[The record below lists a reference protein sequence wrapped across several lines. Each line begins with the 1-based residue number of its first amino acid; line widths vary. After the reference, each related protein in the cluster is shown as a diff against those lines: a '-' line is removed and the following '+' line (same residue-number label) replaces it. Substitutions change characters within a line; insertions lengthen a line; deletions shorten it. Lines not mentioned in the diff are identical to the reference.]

1 MIPCDEIDSLL
12 IEYWEDN
19 LPKSKRVEVEQH
31 IEGCAEC
38 RIAWEEYK
46 ELFSLM
52 ENGILEEPSPV
63 LEEKFSNMLLAEN
76 EMAASQL
83 PVSPVVPMPAQNRS
97 LPHWLRI
104 AASIILLAGGVL
116 IGMQITSKQNT
127 GDAQIV
133 ALNSEV
139 KEMKEALMVTLLNNE
154 SASER
159 LKAVS
164 YTESMSQPDS
174 KVIEALTHTLNEDN
188 NVNVRLAAA
197 YSLDKFSASQ
207 QVRDSLVAS
216 LSRQT
221 EPVIQ
226 IVLINILAEHKEPK
240 AIEPIRRILSDEKS
254 LKSVKEIAAKGLRVL

>member
-1 MIPCDEIDSLL
+1 MTLCEEIDSLL
-12 IEYWEDN
+12 IEYWDDN
-19 LPKSKRVEVEQH
+19 LSKSKRIEVEQH
-31 IEGCAEC
+31 VESCAEC
-38 RIAWEEYK
+38 GIAWKEYK
-46 ELFSLM
+46 QLFSLM
-52 ENGILEEPSPV
+52 QNDALEESPP
-63 LEEKFSNMLLAEN
+63 LMGEKFSNMLLAES
-76 EMAASQL
+76 EIDASQL
-83 PVSPVVPMPAQNRS
+83 PVLKVIPMPGKSRG

-116 IGMQITSKQNT
+116 IGMQIAPKQNT
-127 GDAQIV
+127 DGAQIA
-133 ALNSEV
+133 ALNGEV
-139 KEMKEALMVTLLNNE
+139 KEMKEALMETLLNNE

-164 YTESMSQPDS
+164 YTESISQPDS

-197 YSLDKFSASQ
+197 YSLDKFSSLQ

-221 EPVIQ
+221 EPVLQ

-240 AIEPIRRILSDEKS
+240 AIEPIRKILSDEKS
-254 LKSVKEIAAKGLRVL
+254 LKPVKEIAAKGLRVL